1 VAIFILEEEGSEVIQ
16 ARLAERLGHS
26 APTVSETVHR
36 LQEQGYVIANGRV
49 LSLTSAGQELAA
61 NAVRKHC
68 LVARLMTDII
78 GVPWHKVHAEAAR
91 WSHVI
96 SDETAERLMAVL
108 GNPETC
114 PHGNPIPGSCSRPG
128 PTSVL
133 ADAKVGQQVC
143 LARITELAKFDDDAL
158 VYLEDHGFIP
168 GAEAIVTAQGPDG
181 SLVLDVDNQKIV
193 MGAAMAKLLCVWPAG
208 DLGAAQSS

>member
-1 VAIFILEEEGSEVIQ
+1 
-16 ARLAERLGHS
+16 
-26 APTVSETVHR
+26 
-36 LQEQGYVIANGRV
+36 
-49 LSLTSAGQELAA
+49 
-61 NAVRKHC
+61 
-68 LVARLMTDII
+68 MTDVI

-114 PHGNPIPGSCSRPG
+114 PHGNPIPGSCSRLG

-133 ADAKVGQQVC
+133 ADAKIGQQVC
-143 LARITELAKFDDDAL
+143 LARIMALAKFDDDAL

-168 GAEAIVTAQGPDG
+168 GAVAIVTAQGPDG
-181 SLVLDVDNQKIV
+181 SLVLDVDDQEVV
-193 MGAAMAKLLCVWPAG
+193 MGAAMAQLLCVWPAG
-208 DLGAAQSS
+208 DARAGHS